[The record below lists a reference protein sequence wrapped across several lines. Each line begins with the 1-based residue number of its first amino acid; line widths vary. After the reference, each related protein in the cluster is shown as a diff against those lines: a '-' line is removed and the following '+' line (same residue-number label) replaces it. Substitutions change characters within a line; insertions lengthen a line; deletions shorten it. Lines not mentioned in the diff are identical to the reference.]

1 MKDDSYN
8 TDELE
13 ALLRQVSGVISVSW
27 DKTDEN
33 LLADLI
39 VTPAELLESVLLQA
53 NDICTSM
60 SNRSIGIRGIGLP
73 PSENP
78 IDLNEIAHR
87 SFLRVV
93 PGTLSE
99 ENGEIALE
107 IECGSN
113 RARGRSSGKFG
124 GTKAVIEAIGKLGDE
139 LFDQSMIQL
148 RESTTINKVEISEEV
163 RHSAK
168 VEIATPNGVVVGV
181 ARGAS
186 PAEATALATL
196 HACSRSLPH
205 SKH

>member
-1 MKDDSYN
+1 MDDNHN

-13 ALLRQVSGVISVSW
+13 ALLRQVTGVISVSW
-27 DKTDEN
+27 DKSNEN

-39 VTPAELLESVLLQA
+39 VTPAELLESALGRA
-53 NDICTSM
+53 NDICTSV
-60 SNRSIGIRGIGLP
+60 SNRSIRIGGIGLP

-78 IDLNEIAHR
+78 IDLSEVTHR

-107 IECGSN
+107 IEWGSN
-113 RARGRSSGKFG
+113 RARGSSSDQFG
-124 GTKAVIEAIGKLGDE
+124 SSKAVIEAIGKLGDE
-139 LFDQSMIQL
+139 LGDQSMIQL
-148 RESTTINKVEISEEV
+148 RNGTTVNKVEISEEV

-186 PAEATALATL
+186 PEEATALATL